1 MQKGRG
7 LAAGAA
13 RAHRG
18 WEMLETFVEVT
29 KERNEG
35 VWRGFCRGV
44 RAGMSVLFSRVKSF
58 PSGPEEGGLECG
70 AAPGAALGR
79 MGKPKQASHKQPQ
92 EHFCWDMFSS
102 KLFLRVFLPAL
113 LSQPGSAP
121 SLATDLQGVALTG
134 CTPAGIF
141 SPWVQDGPQPAL
153 ARLQDFHACSS
164 FSEGFLQ

>member
-44 RAGMSVLFSRVKSF
+44 RAGMSVLFSRVRAFQVAPRRGVWSVEQLQVH
-58 PSGPEEGGLECG
+58 PWGGWGSLN
-70 AAPGAALGR
+70 
-79 MGKPKQASHKQPQ
+79 KQATSNRRNTSAGT
-92 EHFCWDMFSS
+92 C
-102 KLFLRVFLPAL
+102 FLASYF
-113 LSQPGSAP
+113 
-121 SLATDLQGVALTG
+121 
-134 CTPAGIF
+134 
-141 SPWVQDGPQPAL
+141 
-153 ARLQDFHACSS
+153 
-164 FSEGFLQ
+164 